1 MTFSQFK
8 VLYVLFTIASLIA
21 VKYMTPLDKS
31 WKVKVFMVIFFV
43 DCLLLSLIVI
53 LITWLPNSNPI
64 TF

>member
-21 VKYMTPLDKS
+21 VKYMAPLDKS